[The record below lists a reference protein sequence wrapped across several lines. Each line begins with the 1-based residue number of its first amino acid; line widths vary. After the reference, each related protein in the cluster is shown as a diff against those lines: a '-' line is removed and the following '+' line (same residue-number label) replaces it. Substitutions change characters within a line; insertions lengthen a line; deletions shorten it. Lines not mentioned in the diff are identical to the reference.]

1 MINKI
6 ITSIMVLMSILISYV
21 LYRSIEI
28 VNKGGPVMI
37 FIILCSIF
45 GLAIAIEKRWQLHKA
60 KIDTDKFLADILSTI
75 RKLKIKEALE
85 ICDSVKSPISRILK
99 AGIIKYNDSREEI
112 KEAMG
117 DAALYEIPKLE
128 KNLTALATIA
138 HISPLLGL
146 LGTVTGLVR
155 CFQTIQLKASSAV
168 PVNPG
173 DLAGGIWEALI
184 TTVAG
189 LMVAIPM
196 FVIYNYLVSAVNNFI
211 LDMERS
217 ATELVNFLSEGQMKP
232 KLTEQRERKFDS

>member
-1 MINKI
+1 MINKLT
-6 ITSIMVLMSILISYV
+6 TSIMVLFSIFVSYM
-21 LYRSIEI
+21 LFRNIEI
-28 VNKGGPVMI
+28 IHKGGPVMI
-37 FIILCSIF
+37 PILLCSIF
-45 GLAIAIEKRWQLHKA
+45 GVAIAIEKRWQLHKA
-60 KIDTDKFLADILSTI
+60 KIDTDKFLGDILSTI
-75 RKLKIKEALE
+75 RKLRIKEAVE

-99 AGIIKYNDSREEI
+99 AGILKYNGTKEEI
-112 KEAMG
+112 KEAME
-117 DAALYEIPKLE
+117 DASLYEIPKLE
-128 KNLTALATIA
+128 KNLIALATVA

-155 CFQTIQLKASSAV
+155 CFQVIQSRASSFA

-189 LMVAIPM
+189 LIVAIPM

-217 ATELVNFLSEGQMKP
+217 ATELVNFLSEGK
-232 KLTEQRERKFDS
+232 KG

>member
-1 MINKI
+1 MANKI
-6 ITSIMVLMSILISYV
+6 ITSITVLLSILIAYV
-21 LYRSIEI
+21 LYKNIEI
-28 VNKGGPVMI
+28 LSKAGPVI
-37 FIILCSIF
+37 IPIILCSIF
-45 GLAIAIEKRWQLHKA
+45 GLAVAIEKRWQLHKA
-60 KIDTDKFLADILSTI
+60 KIDTNKFLQDILATI
-75 RKLKIKEALE
+75 RRLKIKEAIS

-99 AGIIKYNDSREEI
+99 AGIKKYDSP
-112 KEAMG
+112 KEDIRQAME
-117 DAALYEIPKLE
+117 DASLYEIPKLE
-128 KNLTALATIA
+128 KNLTALATVA

-155 CFQTIQLKASSAV
+155 CFQVIQLRSSSFA

-196 FVIYNYLVSAVNNFI
+196 FVIYNYLVSGVNNFV

-217 ATELVNFLSEGQMKP
+217 ATELVNFLSESK
-232 KLTEQRERKFDS
+232 K